1 MFFSEAFTADTGAAR
16 KHYDSVR
23 SALVAARRRKTGDDR
38 PVRVA
43 SNAIVLQSLSG
54 DRWVNHCRGLSD
66 GVEKVR
72 QYGSAGASTCFR
84 WSIPVAV

>member
-16 KHYDSVR
+16 KHYGAVR
-23 SALVAARRRKTGDDR
+23 SAVVAAHRRKTGSER

-54 DRWVNHCRGLSD
+54 GRWINHCRGLSD
-66 GVEKVR
+66 GVERVR
-72 QYGSAGASTCFR
+72 QYGNAGASTRFR
-84 WSIPVAV
+84 WSIPVTV

>member
-1 MFFSEAFTADTGAAR
+1 MFFSEAFTAGSGSAR

-23 SALVAARRRKTGDDR
+23 SAVVAAHRRKTGSDR

-43 SNAIVLQSLSG
+43 SNAIVLQSLAG

-66 GVEKVR
+66 GVERVR
-72 QYGSAGASTCFR
+72 QYGSAGASTRFR
-84 WSIPVAV
+84 WSIPVTV